1 MRQFHHSRKREDGF
15 ETLHP
20 PFLLVMEVHEALADY
35 VGRRLA
41 RDGSALVHVHM
52 LEAQTVSESI
62 WVMKVLMCLGSVDT
76 HKV

>member
-1 MRQFHHSRKREDGF
+1 
-15 ETLHP
+15 
-20 PFLLVMEVHEALADY
+20 MEVHEALAVN

-41 RDGSALVHVHM
+41 RDGSASIHVHI